1 MVNAKKF
8 YLIGIGT
15 LILSIIGFYNGYP
28 LVTSDTGTYIMS
40 GFDLFVPTDRP
51 VTYGLFLRFFSM
63 ETSAWLVVLTQNLIT
78 AFVLHEFLTIF
89 FQDKLK
95 FKRIYLSLL
104 VFLLLLTGI
113 GWYTNQ
119 LMPDFFAPI
128 VFLAFYTLLFKE
140 GPGKFSKCLLGIIL
154 LFALVTH
161 FSHLLMGTIILITL
175 ITAKVFFKRRSAELT
190 KKKIIGISA
199 LVVAAWLFV
208 PSVNYM
214 IDKKFVLSKGSHVFL
229 MAHLNDTGILE
240 KFLQE
245 NCSEPEYENCKLCTF
260 KDSLPQDLSGFLWKT
275 DIIKRTGGWEG
286 SKKEYNMIINGT
298 LKQPK
303 YLMLNIQRS
312 TLYGLIQLT
321 QNKIGFGLTPYLHG
335 TPPYI
340 QIRKRFP
347 DESNNY
353 LNSRQQRWK
362 GYTLDLSLLNTLQT
376 LLLIFCATFLL
387 LLFTGKHSSE
397 LKKSSKNV
405 VVFAILFICLNSFIT
420 AGLNSPCDR
429 FQARV
434 VWLFPLSFIILLIQ
448 NRKLIF
454 SSISER
460 INKKS

>member
-190 KKKIIGISA
+190 KKRIIGISA

-286 SKKEYNMIINGT
+286 SKKEYNKIINGT

-321 QNKIGFGLTPYLHG
+321 QNKIGFGLTPYLHE